1 MRNHLEEEDFLANP
15 NNRRVAEKTLELIDF
30 LAEKVTKIECAAFSI
45 TDKDVERSLYKIN
58 STHFADR
65 IEDLVNFTIT
75 FSKRTPH
82 GK

>member
-15 NNRRVAEKTLELIDF
+15 NNRRVAEKTIELIHLMAD
-30 LAEKVTKIECAAFSI
+30 KVTQIECAAFN
-45 TDKDVERSLYKIN
+45 VEDIELKRSLYKIN
-58 STHFADR
+58 CIHFTDR